1 MTQENKTTL
10 KTTPTT
16 SKEEL
21 FFKALDATQKRTM
34 YNLYSA
40 VVNAESNG
48 LLVKDIMQTFTGS
61 DKSIYYLGVRTGQN
75 ETIKK
80 FKAIIE
86 GIIIW

>member
-21 FFKALDATQKRTM
+21 FIKALDATQKRTM

-40 VVNAESNG
+40 VSNAKVNSFVAKEMGDILYGAEKSLF
-48 LLVKDIMQTFTGS
+48 LLGEVA
-61 DKSIYYLGVRTGQN
+61 GQN
-75 ETIKK
+75 GIIRQL
-80 FKAIIE
+80 KAIIE
-86 GIIIW
+86 GKA

>member
-21 FFKALDATQKRTM
+21 FIKALDATQKRTM

-86 GIIIW
+86 GIII

>member
-21 FFKALDATQKRTM
+21 FIKALDATQKRTM

-40 VVNAESNG
+40 VSNAKVNSFVAKEMGDILYGAEKSLF
-48 LLVKDIMQTFTGS
+48 LLGEVA
-61 DKSIYYLGVRTGQN
+61 GQN
-75 ETIKK
+75 GIIRQL
-80 FKAIIE
+80 KAIIE
-86 GIIIW
+86 GEK